1 MSLLLKIQI
10 PSKTLDAEEKGHWI
24 TTKSGKHILIDEN
37 GNPIEGN
44 PKVIE
49 AMKGDK
55 GEKEEKE
62 SKKEKPDTKEE
73 GEEKSS
79 TKHLEKEWQEAIEI
93 GLRRIKE
100 NPEKFKDMRKRRDE
114 LEKKVKGKGDAT
126 YDLVTGKQVSFDK
139 GYQVTFQ
146 TTGSEDKGN
155 KREFISDEQ
164 YDALCAWMSSVEGSD
179 GKAYLGY
186 FGSAEISF
194 RFSSKSKAKQFAKR
208 FNQNSCWDWRTSTLV
223 VNRFYDPKKNSVKGG
238 EVRTDK

>member
-49 AMKGDK
+49 VMKGEK
-55 GEKEEKE
+55 GEKE
-62 SKKEKPDTKEE
+62 SN
-73 GEEKSS
+73 

-223 VNRFYDPKKNSVKGG
+223 TNRFYDPKKNSVKGG